1 MYGSLGDTVVDETGK
16 VAHRHHEEWHDAIA
30 AKEAKNVG
38 QQWHLKAKL
47 QATRKSLDVRV
58 PLVLGPGATIGRDKA
73 VLECRRLQETQH
85 DDGDRAVAAK
95 RQWPHVANTA
105 VRCATP
111 ALLLEFSRPQD
122 VVAIGVANELELKEK
137 FTELFRFDGALPLP
151 SHRRKKTKPQPIAQL
166 STPIDTNSPIRPAC
180 MFVCAHQCSM
190 FSDILCRSLACRAP
204 RLRVHHNPRTRKV
217 QRAAVTPQG

>member
-95 RQWPHVANTA
+95 RQWRVARSGRA
-105 VRCATP
+105 DAHRAGLQIIKD
-111 ALLLEFSRPQD
+111 AAS
-122 VVAIGVANELELKEK
+122 GVI
-137 FTELFRFDGALPLP
+137 PW
-151 SHRRKKTKPQPIAQL
+151 
-166 STPIDTNSPIRPAC
+166 C
-180 MFVCAHQCSM
+180 C
-190 FSDILCRSLACRAP
+190 
-204 RLRVHHNPRTRKV
+204 
-217 QRAAVTPQG
+217 